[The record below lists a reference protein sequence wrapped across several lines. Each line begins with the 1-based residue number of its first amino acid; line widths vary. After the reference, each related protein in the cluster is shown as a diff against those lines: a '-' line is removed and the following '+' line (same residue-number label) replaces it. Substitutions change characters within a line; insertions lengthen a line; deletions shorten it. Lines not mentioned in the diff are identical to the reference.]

1 MLNIDDI
8 IVKQGTINCPYL
20 GKKPL
25 TILCYYTIMQLYK
38 SCIEPVPCVKH
49 SRRVFI
55 DVHRYKKYETCFN
68 CRDFPGRI
76 WKDKELMTA
85 IQLVIKKN
93 FRRSTTPRNR
103 LVEAFRAMLYRA
115 KIDPTIL
122 KERNQVACKK
132 WRAKNKKD
140 YNAYMKDYMSK
151 KRHKDD

>member
-8 IVKQGTINCPYL
+8 IIKRGTINCPYI

-38 SCIEPVPCVKH
+38 NCIPALPCIKH

-55 DVHRYKKYETCFN
+55 DTYRYKKYEVCFN

-76 WKDKELMTA
+76 WEDKELMRA

-103 LVEAFRAMLYRA
+103 LVEAFRAMLYKA
-115 KIDPTIL
+115 NIDPEL
-122 KERNQVACKK
+122 YKQQNHKACKK
-132 WRAKNKKD
+132 WRSKNKKE
-140 YNAYMKDYMSK
+140 YNAYMKTYMSK